1 MSKLKTLPIR
11 AVEKVF
17 GYLGLS
23 VIAKRG
29 VVALGW
35 CRRGIHQGILNSFTM
50 DASRYGNFAI
60 MGLTPRQMSDG
71 QLLSRLCMLAH
82 GIEKGFS
89 FRERKTP
96 FFVEKF
102 PVFLNL
108 FEEADRRD
116 LIKSSFQGDMSVNG
130 LRAYKRVHTDEQFLQ
145 SYTERVD
152 KLLERYADFP
162 ESEPAIAASLKDSQ
176 LDPEAFKLFF
186 ESRSSTRAFSDREV
200 PRSEVEWA
208 LECAM
213 KTPSVCNRQPWRV
226 KNFTD
231 RSQIDQALSYQ
242 NGNRGFG
249 HEAPGLLVIGC
260 DLRAFFG
267 NTERNEA
274 YVDSGLFAMSVMMA
288 LHAKGISSCSLNWCI
303 PPEINEKFLN
313 HFDLPPWFE
322 VGMFLAYGYP
332 LSEDLDVARSPRK
345 SLEDLML

>member
-1 MSKLKTLPIR
+1 MTNLKKLIGKIFNRFLQ
-11 AVEKVF
+11 F
-17 GYLGLS
+17 LGLS
-23 VIAKRG
+23 FVAKRG
-29 VVALGW
+29 VVAVGR
-35 CRRGIHQGILNSFTM
+35 CRRGIHQGVLNSFTM
-50 DASRYGNFAI
+50 DASRYGTSAI

-102 PVFLNL
+102 PVFLGL
-108 FEEADRRD
+108 FEEADRRE
-116 LIKSSFQGDMSVNG
+116 LITKSFQGDMSVNG
-130 LRAYKRVHTDEQFLQ
+130 LRAYKRVHTNEEFLKG
-145 SYTERVD
+145 YAERVE
-152 KLLERYADFP
+152 KLLARYSDFP
-162 ESEPAIAASLKDSQ
+162 ISEPAIAASPKDSQ
-176 LDPEAFKLFF
+176 FDPEAFKAFF

-200 PRSEVEWA
+200 PRSKVEGA

-226 KNFTD
+226 KNFTE

-260 DLRAFFG
+260 DLRSFFG

-288 LHAKGISSCSLNWCI
+288 LHAEGISSCSLNWCI
-303 PPEINEKFLN
+303 PPEVNEKFLN

-332 LSEDLDVARSPRK
+332 LSDDLNVARSPRK
-345 SLEDLML
+345 ALGDLML